1 MAQIIKHRRGSIGS
15 VKGTTTRNGELLI
28 ASGSVSDLAGPF
40 VFIGSPSSTDEGVA
54 GAFKSVSKIYSGTSA
69 PTIAAGSYGSI
80 LDGTPFYAS
89 GNESLYILNND
100 GIGNQRMDLTGNI
113 EGNTISNV
121 IVTALTGSNANITS
135 FTGSNANVT
144 NITGGT
150 VTVTG
155 NETIGGTLGVTGN
168 TTVGGDITVVGSANV
183 STNVVVTG
191 NITGSNLQLSGD
203 ANIAGNINLG
213 GNISVGDATTDFIK
227 FGADVSSSIIP
238 DVNNAFDL
246 GSGAQ
251 AWNDL
256 HVSGTAYVQNVLA
269 GDTVS
274 TTMTVLDSFTAN
286 GTIILGDE
294 STDSVIINSGDILVN
309 SLRGGET
316 TKFVGVDLE
325 NKLITDDLDSRAL
338 GNTLVDNN
346 GTLLVANRILFALDG
361 DSIQD
366 DANLTYDKT
375 NNIISVGSTTVGD
388 DVSVANNVT
397 VVGNSEL
404 KGTVGINS
412 SLDVTG
418 SVQLKSTLDVDSD
431 ATLASVIVED
441 LQVQRIP
448 FVGDGSR
455 LVDDANF
462 TWDGSALNVTGDI
475 LTTGGQTITGTLNVQ
490 TDLNVSKDVNIDGGL
505 VVTGSTSLGGDLFV
519 SGNLQILGS
528 ATNVVL
534 QSQTVEIDDNIIRLN
549 AYSPFERY
557 AGFEVIDSG
566 SSGVSASL
574 VWDSQND
581 YWMFVSASGESS
593 KLIGTTPS
601 EYGSENSLH
610 TNIIPKGTGL
620 NNIGD
625 SLIGDNGTTLTYNT
639 NKFTVASA
647 DGATLI
653 AGNVTLSSTGGAD
666 AGNNSS
672 GIVFKNSSNVLG
684 YVSKTETVE
693 VLDGILGY
701 KSSDGSL
708 AFSTVI
714 DGGQY

>member
-1 MAQIIKHRRGSIGS
+1 M
-15 VKGTTTRNGELLI
+15 
-28 ASGSVSDLAGPF
+28 
-40 VFIGSPSSTDEGVA
+40 
-54 GAFKSVSKIYSGTSA
+54 
-69 PTIAAGSYGSI
+69 
-80 LDGTPFYAS
+80 
-89 GNESLYILNND
+89 
-100 GIGNQRMDLTGNI
+100 
-113 EGNTISNV
+113 
-121 IVTALTGSNANITS
+121 
-135 FTGSNANVT
+135 
-144 NITGGT
+144 
-150 VTVTG
+150 
-155 NETIGGTLGVTGN
+155 
-168 TTVGGDITVVGSANV
+168 
-183 STNVVVTG
+183 
-191 NITGSNLQLSGD
+191 
-203 ANIAGNINLG
+203 
-213 GNISVGDATTDFIK
+213 
-227 FGADVSSSIIP
+227 
-238 DVNNAFDL
+238 
-246 GSGAQ
+246 
-251 AWNDL
+251 
-256 HVSGTAYVQNVLA
+256 
-269 GDTVS
+269 
-274 TTMTVLDSFTAN
+274 
-286 GTIILGDE
+286 
-294 STDSVIINSGDILVN
+294 
-309 SLRGGET
+309 
-316 TKFVGVDLE
+316 
-325 NKLITDDLDSRAL
+325 
-338 GNTLVDNN
+338 VDNN

-490 TDLNVSKDVNIDGGL
+490 TDLNVSEDVNIDGGL

-601 EYGSENSLH
+601 VYGSENSLH